1 VYQGVKVREADG
13 KLTIRTA
20 EDKELTFVTKDLT
33 ERGDSTKSLMPEGIT
48 DQLTKQEF
56 ADLVKFLSELGKV
69 DGPYA
74 PNKARLVRRYQ
85 AIDASPANLNLFR
98 RTRVSAA
105 AEADNPFAWLSAYSK
120 VSGDLPLSELPK
132 FTVWNDTAA
141 QSVVRF
147 QLDVTTAGAA
157 KLKFNAVAGLTVYVG
172 NQPVEP
178 KAETVLDLKAGV
190 QTVTVLIDRSKRTD
204 DLRVELD
211 DVPNS
216 PARVSV
222 LNGK

>member
-1 VYQGVKVREADG
+1 
-13 KLTIRTA
+13 
-20 EDKELTFVTKDLT
+20 
-33 ERGDSTKSLMPEGIT
+33 
-48 DQLTKQEF
+48 
-56 ADLVKFLSELGKV
+56 
-69 DGPYA
+69 
-74 PNKARLVRRYQ
+74 
-85 AIDASPANLNLFR
+85 
-98 RTRVSAA
+98 
-105 AEADNPFAWLSAYSK
+105 
-120 VSGDLPLSELPK
+120 
-132 FTVWNDTAA
+132 
-141 QSVVRF
+141 VRF